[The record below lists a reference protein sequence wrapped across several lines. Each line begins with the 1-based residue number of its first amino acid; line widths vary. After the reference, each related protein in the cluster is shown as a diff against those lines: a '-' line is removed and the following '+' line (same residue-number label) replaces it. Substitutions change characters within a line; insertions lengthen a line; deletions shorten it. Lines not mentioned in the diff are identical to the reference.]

1 MQAKFILVGTL
12 ILGLAACG
20 QNPVDRGI
28 TGAGIGAAVGAAG
41 ALVSDN
47 DVGPGALIGG
57 LVGGAIGAATRSEDF
72 DLGEPIYKRR
82 F

>member
-1 MQAKFILVGTL
+1 MRAQGMVALVL
-12 ILGLAACG
+12 VAGLAACG
-20 QNPVDRGI
+20 HNQADRAI

-47 DVGPGALIGG
+47 DVGPGALVGG
-57 LVGGAIGAATRSEDF
+57 LVGGAIGAATTSEDF
-72 DLGEPIYKRR
+72 DLGTPVYKRR